1 LLQRAG
7 INQRHALI
15 IKPKEVGLMIS
26 GTLNLTLWV
35 VPLAYIIAGFIAGI
49 VFEKIILAKLRKLA
63 QKSKWRG
70 DEIIIDSLRGMVLV
84 WLLIAGIYGALLNVP
99 IHPTLLTHLKK
110 ALLVIVIL
118 AGTMAMGKLTAGFV
132 SLYVQREDVQLPST
146 SIFRNLTKL
155 VVFVVGVLIILQS
168 LGISITPILTAL
180 GVGGLAAALALQ
192 PTLAN
197 LFSGLQIIAAKQLHP
212 GDYIK
217 LDSGEEGYVTDVT
230 WRNTTIRALPNNMII
245 VPNSKLASAIITNYY
260 QPQQELAV
268 LVEVG
273 VSYDSDLKRVEL
285 ITVEVAKEVMKKV
298 EGGIPE
304 FEPFIRYHTFNNSSI
319 DFTVILRAREYTDKY
334 LIKHEFIK
342 RLHKRYD
349 KEGIVIPF
357 PIRTV
362 YVKEE
367 KT

>member
-1 LLQRAG
+1 M
-7 INQRHALI
+7 NEFH
-15 IKPKEVGLMIS
+15 
-26 GTLNLTLWV
+26 NLTHWTV
-35 VPLAYIIAGFIAGI
+35 AAIYIIGGLVVGF
-49 VFEKIILAKLRKLA
+49 VFEKIVLAELKHLAKKT
-63 QKSKWRG
+63 KWKG
-70 DEIIIDSLRGMVLV
+70 DIIIINSLRGMVII
-84 WLLIAGIYGALLNVP
+84 WLLIAGIHGAILNIPMNPNLL
-99 IHPTLLTHLKK
+99 IHLKQI
-110 ALLVIVIL
+110 LLVIVLLSGTIVL
-118 AGTMAMGKLTAGFV
+118 AKMTAGFV
-132 SLYVQREDVQLPST
+132 SIYVQREDVPLPST

-155 VVFVVGVLIILQS
+155 LVFLIGIMVILQS

-197 LFSGLQIIAAKQLHP
+197 LFSGLQIIAAKELHP

-217 LDSGEEGYVTDVT
+217 LDSGEEGYVVDIT

-245 VPNSKLASAIITNYY
+245 VPNSRMASAIITNYY
-260 QPQQELAV
+260 QPQQETSV
-268 LVEVG
+268 LIQVG
-273 VSYDSDLKRVEL
+273 VSYDSDLKKVEKVT
-285 ITVEVAKEVMKKV
+285 IEAGKEVMKEV
-298 EGGIPE
+298 EGGVPD
-304 FEPFIRYHTFNNSSI
+304 FEPFIRYHTFDDSSI
-319 DFTVILRAREYTDKY
+319 NFTVILRTKEYVGQY

-362 YVKEE
+362 YVENE